1 MATDCKDKIR
11 KLLALAK
18 SPVEAEAKAA
28 LLKARQLMAEHK
40 LREEDC
46 LEPEK
51 LKVKKAL
58 VGITCT
64 KRLNSWIAYLSAII
78 AENYCCT
85 AWRSK
90 RRGMQTVEIGFIGFE
105 DDFEICERIFK
116 YAVDCVLS
124 RCKAIRKEYQDI
136 YTGKHLGKMCDAY
149 GFGFARGVAEAF
161 ERQTQ
166 KNQEWG
172 LVLVIPQ
179 EVRDKA
185 SEMGKSTVFKQITA
199 PEHISEVEAMRE
211 GYEDGQEFAP
221 PKETCGRSANV
232 TERQQARAITEA
244 CKGLPVKE
252 ICGRLRERRVNG
264 YERACN

>member
-1 MATDCKDKIR
+1 MATDYKDKIR
-11 KLLALAK
+11 KLLALAE

-64 KRLNSWIAYLSAII
+64 KRLNAWMVDLSAII
-78 AENYCCT
+78 ARNYCCT
-85 AWRSK
+85 AFRSK
-90 RRGMQTVEIGFIGFE
+90 QRGMQTVEIGFIGFE
-105 DDFEICERIFK
+105 DDFELCERIFK

-124 RCKAIRKEYQDI
+124 HCMAMRKKYRDI

-149 GFGFARGVAEAF
+149 GHGFTTGILEAF

-166 KNQEWG
+166 ENQEYG

-179 EVRDKA
+179 EVKDKA
-185 SEMGKSTVFKQITA
+185 AEMGKATVFKEA
-199 PEHISEVEAMRE
+199 DDPKHMSEIAAMQE
-211 GYEDGQEFAP
+211 GYEDGQEFDP
-221 PKETCGRSANV
+221 SK
-232 TERQQARAITEA
+232 
-244 CKGLPVKE
+244 
-252 ICGRLRERRVNG
+252 RLAGEVG
-264 YERACN
+264 V

>member
-1 MATDCKDKIR
+1 MAADYKDKIR
-11 KLLALAK
+11 KLLALAE

-58 VGITCT
+58 VGVTCT
-64 KRLNSWIAYLSAII
+64 KRLNAWMTDLSATI

-85 AWRSK
+85 AFRS
-90 RRGMQTVEIGFIGFE
+90 RRHRMQTIEIGFIGFE
-105 DDFEICERIFK
+105 DDFEVCERIFK

-124 RCKAIRKEYQDI
+124 RCKAIRREYRDI

-149 GFGFARGVAEAF
+149 GYGFARGVAEAF

-166 KNQEWG
+166 ENQEWG
-172 LVLVIPQ
+172 LALVIPQ
-179 EVRDKA
+179 AVKDEADK
-185 SEMGKSTVFKQITA
+185 MGEGSAFKEAAA
-199 PEHISEVEAMRE
+199 PEHISEIYAMQE
-211 GYEDGQEFAP
+211 GYEDGQEFDPTKRLA
-221 PKETCGRSANV
+221 E
-232 TERQQARAITEA
+232 EA
-244 CKGLPVKE
+244 
-252 ICGRLRERRVNG
+252 
-264 YERACN
+264 AT

>member
-1 MATDCKDKIR
+1 MATDYKDKIR
-11 KLLALAK
+11 KLLALAE

-58 VGITCT
+58 VGVTCT
-64 KRLNSWIAYLSAII
+64 KRLNAWMTDLSATI

-85 AWRSK
+85 AFRSR
-90 RRGMQTVEIGFIGFE
+90 RRGMQTIEIGFIGFE
-105 DDFEICERIFK
+105 DDFEVCERIFK

-124 RCKAIRKEYQDI
+124 RCKSIRKEYRDI

-149 GFGFARGVAEAF
+149 GYGFARGVAEAF

-166 KNQEWG
+166 ENQEWG

-179 EVRDKA
+179 EVKDKA
-185 SEMGKSTVFKQITA
+185 AEMGEASAFKEIEA
-199 PEHISEVEAMRE
+199 PEHISEIQAMRE
-211 GYEDGQEFAP
+211 GYEDGQEFDP
-221 PKETCGRSANV
+221 TKRL
-232 TERQQARAITEA
+232 TEEA
-244 CKGLPVKE
+244 
-252 ICGRLRERRVNG
+252 
-264 YERACN
+264 AT

>member
-1 MATDCKDKIR
+1 MATDYKEKIR
-11 KLLALAK
+11 KLLALAE

-58 VGITCT
+58 VGVTCT
-64 KRLNSWIAYLSAII
+64 KRLNGWIVDLSAII

-90 RRGMQTVEIGFIGFE
+90 RRRMQTVEIGFIGFE
-105 DDFEICERIFK
+105 DDFEVCERIFK

-124 RCKAIRKEYQDI
+124 RCKAIRREYRDI

-149 GFGFARGVAEAF
+149 GYGFARGVAEAF

-166 KNQEWG
+166 ENQEWG

-179 EVRDKA
+179 EVKDKA
-185 SEMGKSTVFKQITA
+185 AEMGEGSTFKEIEA
-199 PEHISEVEAMRE
+199 PEHISEIQAMSE
-211 GYEDGQEFAP
+211 GYEDGQKFDP
-221 PKETCGRSANV
+221 TKRL
-232 TERQQARAITEA
+232 TEA
-244 CKGLPVKE
+244 AV
-252 ICGRLRERRVNG
+252 
-264 YERACN
+264 